1 MVASKTSGIE
11 EITRDIL
18 EKRPA
23 YAFFF
28 TCIGLSEATISLVVF
43 LFNLCVF
50 TQVYVDNCFFP
61 VFMVSQK
68 KVIICVT

>member
-11 EITRDIL
+11 EITRGIL
-18 EKRPA
+18 AKRPA
-23 YAFFF
+23 Y
-28 TCIGLSEATISLVVF
+28 TCIGLSEATNSLFVF

-50 TQVYVDNCFFP
+50 TQVYVDNCLFP